1 MYLLEVNITIA
12 LFYAFYRLLL
22 SRDTF
27 FVWRRMTL
35 VVCIVLSICLPL
47 VNISNW
53 VSLQEPLKAISD
65 VYNEVMLPE
74 LVVGAAVEARGMVMQ
89 IAIGCMKV
97 LYLLVATSLLV
108 RFMIQLVSIVRL
120 SCKSEK
126 RNICGVDV
134 RVLKGDLTPFSFFR
148 LIFVNPSLH
157 EEKELDEIIT
167 HECAHA
173 EQWHSVDVIL
183 GELAC
188 VVFWYN
194 PFMWL
199 VKREIRNNLEFLAD
213 NRVLREGYDT
223 KSYQY
228 HLLGLTYQK
237 AAANLYNNFNVLP
250 LKERIKMMNKKRTKG
265 IGRAKYALL
274 LPMVAL
280 LLIGC
285 NINQKQATTEEQ
297 AKDTTEI
304 TQNVETVDSAVTE
317 EETVYKEA
325 DKMPEFPGGVAALMQ
340 FLSKNVKYPEDAMKE
355 KAEGSVIIKFV
366 VQKDGT
372 IGATNIVRK
381 VHPSLDAEA
390 ERLVKSLPKFEPG
403 LMNGNPVNVW
413 FTIPITFKLQK

>member
-1 MYLLEVNITIA
+1 MYLLEVNIAIA
-12 LFYAFYRLLL
+12 LFYAFYKLLL
-22 SRDTF
+22 SSDTF
-27 FVWRRMTL
+27 FTWRRITL
-35 VVCIVLSICLPL
+35 AVSIALSICLPL
-47 VNISNW
+47 VDISYW
-53 VSLQEPLKAISD
+53 ETLQEPLKAISG
-65 VYNEVMLPE
+65 VYGEVMLPE
-74 LVVGAAVEARGMVMQ
+74 LVVGMAAEPQEPIIIV
-89 IAIGCMKV
+89 CLKV
-97 LYLLVATSLLV
+97 VYLLVAASLLV

-120 SCKSEK
+120 SLRSEK
-126 RNICGVDV
+126 RNIFGVDV
-134 RVLKGDLTPFSFFR
+134 RVLKDDLAPFSFFR

-157 EEKELDEIIT
+157 DEKELDEIIT
-167 HECAHA
+167 HERAHA

-188 VVFWYN
+188 VVFCYN

-213 NRVLREGYDT
+213 NRVLRGGYDT

-250 LKERIKMMNKKRTKG
+250 LKERIKMMNKKRTNG

-280 LLIGC
+280 MLIGC
-285 NINQKQATTEEQ
+285 NINQKQTVTEDEQ
-297 AKDTTEI
+297 VKDTVETA
-304 TQNVETVDSAVTE
+304 QDVETVDSASTE
-317 EETVYKEA
+317 EIVYKNV
-325 DKMPEFPGGVAALMQ
+325 DKIPEFPGGDSALMQ

-355 KAEGSVIIKFV
+355 KAEGSVVIQFV

-403 LMNGNPVNVW
+403 LLNGNPVNVW
-413 FTIPITFKLQK
+413 FTIPITFKLQE

>member
-1 MYLLEVNITIA
+1 MYLLEVNIAIA
-12 LFYAFYRLLL
+12 LFYAFYKLLL
-22 SRDTF
+22 SSDTF
-27 FVWRRMTL
+27 FTWRRITL
-35 VVCIVLSICLPL
+35 AVSIALSICLPL
-47 VNISNW
+47 VDISYW
-53 VSLQEPLKAISD
+53 ETLQEPLKAISG
-65 VYNEVMLPE
+65 VYGEVMLPE
-74 LVVGAAVEARGMVMQ
+74 FVVGMAAEPQEPIIIV
-89 IAIGCMKV
+89 CLKV
-97 LYLLVATSLLV
+97 VYLLVAASLLV

-120 SCKSEK
+120 SLRSEK
-126 RNICGVDV
+126 RNIFGVDV
-134 RVLKGDLTPFSFFR
+134 RVLKDDLAPFSFFR
-148 LIFVNPSLH
+148 LIFVDPSLH
-157 EEKELDEIIT
+157 NEKELDEIIT
-167 HECAHA
+167 HERAHA

-250 LKERIKMMNKKRTKG
+250 LKERITMMNKKRTNE

-280 LLIGC
+280 MLIGC
-285 NINQKQATTEEQ
+285 NINQKQTATEDEQ
-297 AKDTTEI
+297 VKDTVEI
-304 TQNVETVDSAVTE
+304 AQDVETVDSASTE
-317 EETVYKEA
+317 EIVYKNV
-325 DKMPEFPGGVAALMQ
+325 DKIPEFPGGDSALMQ

-355 KAEGSVIIKFV
+355 KAEGSVVIQFV

-390 ERLVKSLPKFEPG
+390 ERLVKSLPKFEAG
-403 LMNGNPVNVW
+403 LLNGNPVNVW
-413 FTIPITFKLQK
+413 FTIPITFKLQE